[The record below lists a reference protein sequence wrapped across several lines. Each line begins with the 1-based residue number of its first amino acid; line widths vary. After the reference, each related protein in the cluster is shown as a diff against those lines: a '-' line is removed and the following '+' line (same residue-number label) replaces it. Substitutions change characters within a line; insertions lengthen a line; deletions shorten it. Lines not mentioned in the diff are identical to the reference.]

1 VDSSYPRRF
10 LSEYAERH
18 PKENAVVLDTQWKL
32 SNTEVLGLKELLG
45 GGVTGDTVRV
55 SRRYKET
62 TSHWVVPVNEA
73 DATAHVIAS
82 SALHAEEQTAL
93 ADVKTI
99 EALKKRLEG
108 LGAAATERHT
118 ALSAHLAN
126 HFNPAAPWPPL
137 SISLHTPKFFY
148 SKACWQRKPRAP

>member
-1 VDSSYPRRF
+1 MDSSYPRRF

-32 SNTEVLGLKELLG
+32 SNTEALGLKELLG
-45 GGVTGDTVRV
+45 GGLTGDTVRV
-55 SRRYKET
+55 SRRYKE

-126 HFNPAAPWPPL
+126 HFKRGGAVAAAVDF
-137 SISLHTPKFFY
+137 LHTPKFFY